1 MEWKW
6 KRVGVTTPV
15 SITTVVRSAFKEG
28 GICALGFEMC
38 RFGGGVEL
46 LRTVE
51 ETAEFY
57 H

>member
-1 MEWKW
+1 M
-6 KRVGVTTPV
+6 GVTTPV

-28 GICALGFEMC
+28 GIYALGFGMC